1 MQFRG
6 RAVAPHAPTTNT
18 NLNKEG
24 RATNLDRQAAEP
36 RKPKHNNH
44 SHLGGEKG
52 KKSEENQEKDMGEKK
67 TQMGTKRKREK
78 PKFKKKRQARQTH
91 ADNEK
96 KKKKREKAKELGEE
110 EKKEGKL
117 PAPQAARPD
126 DLSSRAAT
134 ARVQGSAPVGCFG
147 LSCPSTGEQL
157 EPEKPFILDRGAG
170 ATIELNSFCE
180 CP

>member
-52 KKSEENQEKDMGEKK
+52 KKSEENQDMGEK
-67 TQMGTKRKREK
+67 RHRW
-78 PKFKKKRQARQTH
+78 KKK
-91 ADNEK
+91 EK
-96 KKKKREKAKELGEE
+96 DKS
-110 EKKEGKL
+110 
-117 PAPQAARPD
+117 Q
-126 DLSSRAAT
+126 
-134 ARVQGSAPVGCFG
+134 F
-147 LSCPSTGEQL
+147 
-157 EPEKPFILDRGAG
+157 F
-170 ATIELNSFCE
+170 FF
-180 CP
+180 